1 MIFLVSFFFSF
12 CPPVIDKDS
21 VFSIQANLSRLRAE
35 LTLQANKR
43 YGGIILKF
51 CLNMRMNMHACMII
65 IILYVHSLNIP
76 AIRRQLLTQHRS
88 LHPVSTGGYE
98 RGCTRLPPL
107 PQWRP
112 RKKTPPKPPTS
123 LEQLKLV
130 SLASGIELDYMY
142 LPPPPQPGSSQCE
155 KSRRSLEMRLKSSS
169 TVAN

>member
-1 MIFLVSFFFSF
+1 MLWFKSFLVSLFSF
-12 CPPVIDKDS
+12 SPSPVIDKDG
-21 VFSIQANLSRLRAE
+21 VFSVQANLSRLRAE

-43 YGGIILKF
+43 YGLKSIITFLST
-51 CLNMRMNMHACMII
+51 RMNMHTCVII
-65 IILYVHSLNIP
+65 HVHSLNIP

-88 LHPVSTGGYE
+88 LHPMSTGGYE

-130 SLASGIELDYMY
+130 SPARGIELDY
-142 LPPPPQPGSSQCE
+142 LPPIE
-155 KSRRSLEMRLKSSS
+155 KAKKSSLGMRP
-169 TVAN
+169 V